1 MRGAAPNTL
10 RGRVIFRLAGGMFAR
25 GLRAAQ
31 AALVEQIAAEME
43 RRGRVAS
50 AEPDLPEARRNGI
63 LAAGASD
70 A

>member
-1 MRGAAPNTL
+1 
-10 RGRVIFRLAGGMFAR
+10 MFAR

-50 AEPDLPEARRNGI
+50 AEPDLPEP
-63 LAAGASD
+63 LADGALKAVSP
-70 A
+70 AS